1 MAAHRQ
7 HRAARDVGY
16 GMNDLALLAYRRGEC
31 RGSPAGPVASRCA
44 VALAAAISF
53 ARTPRAL
60 LVGWYQVERAG
71 AAMRRPR
78 RYELYRRSAFHREA
92 RRGLSSVISTSK
104 HHPRRGFPHQV
115 VQCPRKVL

>member
-7 HRAARDVGY
+7 HRAARDVGH

-31 RGSPAGPVASRCA
+31 RGSSAPGPVASRCA

-53 ARTPRAL
+53 ARRPRAL

-71 AAMRRPR
+71 AGGPGDMSFAADRLSIAKR
-78 RYELYRRSAFHREA
+78 AAGFH
-92 RRGLSSVISTSK
+92 L
-104 HHPRRGFPHQV
+104 
-115 VQCPRKVL
+115 